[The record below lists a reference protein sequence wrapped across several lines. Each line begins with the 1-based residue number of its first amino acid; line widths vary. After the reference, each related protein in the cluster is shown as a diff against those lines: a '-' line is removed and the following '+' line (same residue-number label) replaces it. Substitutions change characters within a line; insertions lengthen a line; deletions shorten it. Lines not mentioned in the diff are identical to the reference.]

1 MNRQQCLES
10 YKPNLSKPAMYIKLH
25 KRANMQKLSMNFEQ
39 SSGDRNWSLSIAC
52 RKMSLN

>member
-25 KRANMQKLSMNFEQ
+25 KRANMPKISMNFEQ